1 MPTGIFYKPGRLH
14 ERQESEC
21 FKRYA
26 FDELKDCP
34 GFNLDFWADLRD
46 ESLEDVS
53 SLPAPEVIA
62 EEIVENLTSALEQFQ
77 AVAEMLSG
85 DGANG
90 AKTSDGDAV
99 DAVAELLPD
108 EEQRI

>member
-1 MPTGIFYKPGRLH
+1 LPTGIFYKPGRLH

-53 SLPAPEVIA
+53 SLHPPREKQATVEVT
-62 EEIVENLTSALEQFQ
+62 ECRHTSLI
-77 AVAEMLSG
+77 L
-85 DGANG
+85 GAG
-90 AKTSDGDAV
+90 S
-99 DAVAELLPD
+99 
-108 EEQRI
+108 

>member
-1 MPTGIFYKPGRLH
+1 LPTGIFYKPGRLH

-77 AVAEMLSG
+77 AAAEMLGG

-90 AKTSDGDAV
+90 AKGSTGGE

-108 EEQRI
+108 EEHRI